1 MVLWKAGVKRHCAL
15 EKIAEAVSLG
25 ASKEDITGL
34 IDMAWE
40 LGLISLKEK
49 EQLAVEQEI

>member
-15 EKIAEAVSLG
+15 EKIAETVSLG
-25 ASKEDITGL
+25 ASKEYITGL